1 MAVPTELSGRL
12 KRDPRPIASRF
23 RALAPPHEPVSIQTW
38 DVRRVG
44 LTLGAAVGGLALLAM
59 AIDSLFAGLR

>member
-1 MAVPTELSGRL
+1 V
-12 KRDPRPIASRF
+12 SRF
-23 RALAPPHEPVSIQTW
+23 RALAPPHGPVSIQTW

-44 LTLGAAVGGLALLAM
+44 LTLGTAVGGLVLLAM